1 MHLHRSFYVSGERKR
16 LEMIV
21 LGAKDIE
28 KSYGAREV
36 LSKIS
41 FNINKGDR
49 IGLVGINGAGKT
61 TLFDILTGEQSSDG
75 GELYWMKGIRFGYL
89 KQGMK
94 LDPDKTLYNC
104 CLEVFQELLDMEEE
118 IRQLEKDMA
127 DPSKNLNTILE
138 RYQRLQD
145 EFAERQG
152 FSYDS
157 QIKGMLRGLGF
168 QPEDFDEKIS
178 TLSGGQKSR
187 IKLAQLLLK
196 KPDLLFLDEPT
207 NHLDM
212 KAISFLESFLRDYE
226 GTCFVISHDRYFLDA
241 VVNRIFHLENKKI
254 EIYNTNYSDYMV
266 ERKTRL
272 KILWD
277 TYNNQQKERKRQ
289 EEIIEKY
296 LSYGNARLI
305 RQGQSRKKMLD
316 KMSFQDRPEE
326 ESGSFDLAFSPAVES
341 GKDVARAKDI
351 SKSYDG
357 SEIFKEVEFTI
368 FKGEK
373 VGLIGDNG
381 VGKTTLFNI
390 MMNRVKPDTGS
401 VVLGS
406 QVHVGYYDQEQRSLH
421 SDKTVVD
428 EIWDEFPYLTH
439 YEIRSYLA
447 KFLFMGDDIFK
458 LVDEL
463 SGGEK
468 SRISLLKLMLSNT
481 NFLLLDEPTNHLDID
496 SKEALENALKDY
508 TGTCF
513 IISHDRYFL
522 NKVVDKIILLEH
534 SGVTEF
540 LGNYD
545 YYKEKT
551 EGQTSEEEKDLLSKT
566 QIQKDK
572 KRAREEKQRLKS
584 QKKEILALEGKIEI
598 IEEELNAL
606 QEESLTQEFYEDKE
620 RIEVVFKRIDALEK
634 EKEELYEDWFILQE
648 DI

>member
-1 MHLHRSFYVSGERKR
+1 
-16 LEMIV
+16 MIV

-28 KSYGAREV
+28 KSYGDREI

-41 FNINKGDR
+41 FNINKKDK

-61 TLFDILTGEQSSDG
+61 TLFDILSGELSSDG

-94 LDPDKTLYNC
+94 LDPDKSLYNT
-104 CLEVFQELLDMEEE
+104 CLEVFQDLLDMEEE
-118 IRQLEKDMA
+118 IRQLEIDMA
-127 DPSKNLNTILE
+127 DPSKNLDLILE
-138 RYQRLQD
+138 KYQRLQD
-145 EFAERQG
+145 EFANRQG

-168 QPEDFDEKIS
+168 EPEEFDEKIS

-196 KPDLLFLDEPT
+196 KPELLFLDEPT

-226 GTCFVISHDRYFLDA
+226 GTCFLISHDRYFLDA
-241 VVNRIFHLENKKI
+241 VVNRIFHLENKQI

-266 ERKTRL
+266 ERKKRL

-277 TYNNQQKERKRQ
+277 TYNNQQRELKRQ

-316 KMSFQDRPEE
+316 KMTFQDRPEE
-326 ESGSFDLAFSPAVES
+326 ETGGFDLEFAPAVES
-341 GKDVARAKDI
+341 GRDVCRVKDL
-351 SKSYDG
+351 SKIYDG
-357 SEIFKEVEFTI
+357 NEIFEDVSFEI

-390 MMNRVKPDTGS
+390 MMDRVRPDSGS
-401 VVLGS
+401 VLLGS

-421 SDKTVVD
+421 SDKTIVD
-428 EIWDEFPYLTH
+428 EVWDEFPFLTH
-439 YEIRSYLA
+439 YQIRSYLA
-447 KFLFMGDDIFK
+447 KFLFVGDDIFK

-508 TGTCF
+508 TGTCL

-522 NKVVDKIILLEH
+522 NKVVDKIILLEQ

-551 EGQTSEEEKDLLSKT
+551 ESSVSEEEEIFVTKT
-566 QIQKDK
+566 QVQKDK
-572 KRAREEKQRLKS
+572 KRQKEEREREKSR
-584 QKKEILALEGKIEI
+584 KKEILSLELKIEKV
-598 IEEELNAL
+598 EEELKEL
-606 QEESLTQEFYEDKE
+606 QHESMTQEFYEDKG
-620 RIEVVFKRIDALEK
+620 RIEEVFKRINALEI
-634 EKEELYEDWFILQE
+634 EKEELYEDWFILQG

>member
-1 MHLHRSFYVSGERKR
+1 
-16 LEMIV
+16 MIV

-28 KSYGAREV
+28 KSFGDRKI

-41 FNINKGDR
+41 FNIKKKDK

-61 TLFDILTGEQSSDG
+61 TLFDILSGELSSDG

-94 LDPDKTLYNC
+94 LDPEKSLYNS
-104 CLEVFQELLDMEEE
+104 CLEVFQDLLDMEEE
-118 IRQLEKDMA
+118 IRRLEVDMA
-127 DPSKNLNTILE
+127 DPSKNLDLILE
-138 RYQRLQD
+138 KYQRLQD
-145 EFAERQG
+145 EFADRQG

-168 QPEDFDEKIS
+168 EPEEFDEKIS

-212 KAISFLESFLRDYE
+212 KAISFLETFLRDYD
-226 GTCFVISHDRYFLDA
+226 GTCFLISHDRYFLDA
-241 VVNRIFHLENKKI
+241 VVNRIFHLENRKI
-254 EIYNTNYSDYMV
+254 EIYNTNYSHYMI
-266 ERKTRL
+266 ERKKRL

-277 TYNNQQKERKRQ
+277 TYNNQQKELKRQ

-296 LSYGNARLI
+296 LSFGNARLI

-316 KMSFQDRPEE
+316 KMTFQERPEE
-326 ESGSFDLAFSPAVES
+326 ETGGFDLEFSPAVES
-341 GKDVARAKDI
+341 GRDVCRVKDL

-357 SEIFKEVEFTI
+357 NEIFEDVSFEI

-390 MMNRVKPDTGS
+390 VMDRVKPDSGT
-401 VVLGS
+401 VIRGS

-421 SDKTVVD
+421 SDKTIVD
-428 EIWDEFPYLTH
+428 EVWDEFPFLTH
-439 YEIRSYLA
+439 YQIRSYLA
-447 KFLFMGDDIFK
+447 KFLFVGDDIFK

-522 NKVVDKIILLEH
+522 NKVVDKIILLEK

-551 EGQTSEEEKDLLSKT
+551 ESSVSEEEEIFVTKT
-566 QIQKDK
+566 QVQKDK
-572 KRAREEKQRLKS
+572 KRQKEEREREKSR
-584 QKKEILALEGKIEI
+584 KKEISSLELKIEKV
-598 IEEELNAL
+598 EEELKEL
-606 QEESLTQEFYEDKE
+606 QDESMTQEFYEDTE
-620 RIEVVFKRIDALEK
+620 RIEEVFKRINALEI
-634 EKEELYEDWFILQE
+634 EKEELYEDWFILQG

>member
-1 MHLHRSFYVSGERKR
+1 
-16 LEMIV
+16 MIV

-28 KSYGAREV
+28 KSYGVREI
-36 LSKIS
+36 LSKVS
-41 FNINKGDR
+41 FHINKGDK

-61 TLFDILTGEQSSDG
+61 TLFDILTGEQNSDD
-75 GELYWMKGIRFGYL
+75 GELYWMKGVRYGYL
-89 KQGMK
+89 KQGIK
-94 LDPDKTLYNC
+94 LDPEKSLYNC
-104 CLEVFQELLDMEEE
+104 CLEVFQDLLDMEEE
-118 IRQLEKDMA
+118 IRRLERDMA
-127 DPSKNLNTILE
+127 DPSKNLDSILE
-138 RYQRLQD
+138 KYQRLQD
-145 EFAERQG
+145 EFADRQG

-168 QPEDFDEKIS
+168 QPQEFDEKIS

-207 NHLDM
+207 NHLDL
-212 KAISFLESFLRDYE
+212 KAISFLENFLREYS

-241 VVNRIFHLENKKI
+241 VVNRIFHLENRKI

-266 ERKTRL
+266 ERKKRL

-316 KMSFQDRPEE
+316 KMTFNERPEE
-326 ESGSFDLAFSPAVES
+326 ESGGFDLEFSPAVES
-341 GKDVARAKDI
+341 GKDVLQVKNI
-351 SKSYDG
+351 SKSFENTD
-357 SEIFKEVEFTI
+357 IFKDVGFHI

-390 MMNRVKPDTGS
+390 IMDKVKPDTGS
-401 VVLGS
+401 VLLGS

-428 EIWDEFPYLTH
+428 EVWDEFPYLTH

-458 LVDEL
+458 LVEEL

-496 SKEALENALKDY
+496 SKEALENALQDY

-522 NKVVDKIILLEH
+522 NRVVDKIILLEQR
-534 SGVTEF
+534 GVSEF

-545 YYKEKT
+545 YYKEKM
-551 EGQTSEEEKDLLSKT
+551 EGTISEEEKDAATKT

-572 KRAREEKQRLKS
+572 KRLKEEKQRLKS
-584 QKKEILALEGKIEI
+584 QKKEIEFLEKKIEAV
-598 IEEELNAL
+598 EEELSDL
-606 QEESLTQEFYEDKE
+606 QKESLSQEFYEDKE
-620 RIEVVFKRIDALEK
+620 RIEVVFKRIDSLEK
-634 EKEELYEDWFILQE
+634 EKEELYEDWFVLQGN
-648 DI
+648 I

>member
-1 MHLHRSFYVSGERKR
+1 
-16 LEMIV
+16 MIV

-28 KSYGAREV
+28 KSYGVREI
-36 LSKIS
+36 LSKVS
-41 FNINKGDR
+41 FHINKGDK

-61 TLFDILTGEQSSDG
+61 TLFDILTGEQNSDD
-75 GELYWMKGIRFGYL
+75 GELYWMKGVRYGYL
-89 KQGMK
+89 KQGIK
-94 LDPDKTLYNC
+94 LDPEKSLYNS
-104 CLEVFQELLDMEEE
+104 CLEVFEDLLDMEEE
-118 IRQLEKDMA
+118 IRRLERDMA
-127 DPSKNLNTILE
+127 DPSKNLDSILE
-138 RYQRLQD
+138 KYQRLQD
-145 EFAERQG
+145 EFADRQG

-168 QPEDFDEKIS
+168 QPQEFDEKIS

-207 NHLDM
+207 NHLDL
-212 KAISFLESFLRDYE
+212 KAISFLENFLREYS

-241 VVNRIFHLENKKI
+241 VVNRIFHLENRKI

-266 ERKTRL
+266 ERKKRL

-316 KMSFQDRPEE
+316 KMTFNERPEE
-326 ESGSFDLAFSPAVES
+326 ESGGFDLEFSPAVES
-341 GKDVARAKDI
+341 GKDVLQVKNI
-351 SKSYDG
+351 SKSFENTD
-357 SEIFKEVEFTI
+357 IFKDVGFHI

-390 MMNRVKPDTGS
+390 IMDKVKPDTGS
-401 VVLGS
+401 VLLGS

-428 EIWDEFPYLTH
+428 EVWDEFPYLTH

-458 LVDEL
+458 LVEEL

-496 SKEALENALKDY
+496 SKEALENALQDY

-522 NKVVDKIILLEH
+522 NRVVDKIILLEQR
-534 SGVTEF
+534 GVSEF

-545 YYKEKT
+545 YYKEKM
-551 EGQTSEEEKDLLSKT
+551 EGTISEEEKDAATKT

-572 KRAREEKQRLKS
+572 KRLKEEKQRLKS
-584 QKKEILALEGKIEI
+584 QKKEIEFLEKKIEAV
-598 IEEELNAL
+598 EEELSDL
-606 QEESLTQEFYEDKE
+606 QKESLSQEFYEDKE
-620 RIEVVFKRIDALEK
+620 RIEVVFKRIDSLEK
-634 EKEELYEDWFILQE
+634 EKEELYEDWFVLQGN
-648 DI
+648 I

>member
-1 MHLHRSFYVSGERKR
+1 
-16 LEMIV
+16 MIV

-28 KSYGAREV
+28 KSYGDREI

-41 FNINKGDR
+41 FNINKKDK

-61 TLFDILTGEQSSDG
+61 TLFDILSGELSSDG

-94 LDPDKTLYNC
+94 LDPDKSLYNT
-104 CLEVFQELLDMEEE
+104 CLEVFQDLLDMEEE
-118 IRQLEKDMA
+118 IRQLEIDMA
-127 DPSKNLNTILE
+127 DPSKNLDLILE
-138 RYQRLQD
+138 KYQRLQD
-145 EFAERQG
+145 EFANRQG

-168 QPEDFDEKIS
+168 EPEEFDEKIS

-196 KPDLLFLDEPT
+196 KPELLFLDEPT

-226 GTCFVISHDRYFLDA
+226 GTCFLISHDRYFLDA
-241 VVNRIFHLENKKI
+241 VVNRIFHLENKQI

-266 ERKTRL
+266 ERKKRL

-277 TYNNQQKERKRQ
+277 TYNNQQRELKRQ

-316 KMSFQDRPEE
+316 KMTFQDRPEE
-326 ESGSFDLAFSPAVES
+326 ETGGFDLEFAPAVES
-341 GKDVARAKDI
+341 GRDVCRVKDL
-351 SKSYDG
+351 SKIYDG
-357 SEIFKEVEFTI
+357 NEIFEDVSFEI

-390 MMNRVKPDTGS
+390 MMDRVRPDSGS
-401 VVLGS
+401 VLLGS

-421 SDKTVVD
+421 SDKTIVD
-428 EIWDEFPYLTH
+428 EVWDEFPFLTH
-439 YEIRSYLA
+439 YQIRSYLA
-447 KFLFMGDDIFK
+447 KFLFVGDDIFK

-508 TGTCF
+508 TGTCL

-522 NKVVDKIILLEH
+522 NKVVDKIILLEQ

-551 EGQTSEEEKDLLSKT
+551 ESSVSEEEEIFVTKT
-566 QIQKDK
+566 QVQKDK
-572 KRAREEKQRLKS
+572 KRQKEEREREKSR
-584 QKKEILALEGKIEI
+584 KKEILSLELKIEKV
-598 IEEELNAL
+598 EEELKEL
-606 QEESLTQEFYEDKE
+606 QHESMTQEFYEDKD
-620 RIEVVFKRIDALEK
+620 RIEEVFKRINALEI
-634 EKEELYEDWFILQE
+634 EKEELYEDWFILQG